1 MVQFQDQWF
10 EGQRKLVISS
20 TKSDH
25 KVTLAFN
32 HPLASPSPPKLTVS
46 YHERNWSP
54 EYEIPPSKVWTL
66 QLGLK
71 HKPSTDILPTLGN
84 RIIDDE
90 VKWGNGIDFR
100 GEFIYTPGYWEWA
113 EDVLNLFLRGNVDIV
128 QAFCEAWC
136 PRTNTLITSSDE
148 MSISLRDLY
157 MLGGLTLFGDI
168 YDERIPNA
176 LDLNKGSYTCCA
188 HLFEAFFHLT
198 QQENHT
204 TFIQASRWID
214 FWCRKT
220 RRYPAPPPRKENKKS
235 RPKATHNPSG
245 ILETA
250 PRWSHVSKAP
260 FVELNIPPNLEQEVY
275 LAAFLACW
283 LCTFALPGDPTATIR
298 PETFN
303 MACRMARG
311 IKVCLAPP
319 VLASIYYG
327 LNSISESF
335 SPGQIGT
342 PFPIHY
348 VYGWLAAYFN
358 THFKTPSLLLLSPKM
373 VTSSGE
379 GDAKHYDR
387 IDARKRILKG
397 EHASWL
403 CTSRQNGRQCKAEP
417 YEPHRFS
424 RQFGF
429 YQASAPGLL
438 LTNDRDVT
446 LAKGFQLHRQYEHF
460 HSMSKATFPM
470 IPTFPKKHVSDTYKA
485 WLVDVH
491 ANLLETRVTDI
502 VVNGDPNVTVREGI
516 TQEQRDQLDTLRKGK
531 APVQDAPHDQVPEH
545 VTQKRREEQVRHRSS
560 DEDVDSDRNFKRNR
574 RPSNEGSAGLH
585 VSNDARSSNQH
596 SSIGEVKHS
605 DSSES
610 LNQAAASQQSP
621 LPSNPPH
628 KGARPEPSH
637 VSILPVADS
646 FMSKYMAMI
655 AGVWHDI
662 CKNLKET
669 PAESVSSFK
678 GSVERQIQLMKH
690 NAVDL
695 SSLENRVDVFFKK
708 AEYYD
713 KIRSQHSEAMPVET
727 QVAALCSAQS
737 ALKDAQQKLS
747 ETQILLSEK
756 QKILEDSDGRVTLL
770 EEAIKE
776 AEKTIT
782 EAERTIKN
790 SREELT
796 RIHDERP
803 KLQELVTEAQGLRD
817 TSQEVVTSAEE
828 TVKRIQET
836 PMLTSEDEDKL
847 SLAEKDLE
855 ADKPDLMNFRIV

>member
-1 MVQFQDQWF
+1 MIYDAVF
-10 EGQRKLVISS
+10 
-20 TKSDH
+20 
-25 KVTLAFN
+25 
-32 HPLASPSPPKLTVS
+32 AS
-46 YHERNWSP
+46 
-54 EYEIPPSKVWTL
+54 
-66 QLGLK
+66 
-71 HKPSTDILPTLGN
+71 
-84 RIIDDE
+84 
-90 VKWGNGIDFR
+90 
-100 GEFIYTPGYWEWA
+100 
-113 EDVLNLFLRGNVDIV
+113 LFTYDRNVDIV

-136 PRTNTLITSSDE
+136 PRTNTLITSSGE

-157 MLGGLTLFGDI
+157 MLGGLPLLGDI

-188 HLFEAFFHLT
+188 HLLEAFFHLT

-245 ILETA
+245 ILETV

-260 FVELNIPPNLEQEVY
+260 FVELNIPQNLEQEVY
-275 LAAFLACW
+275 LAAFIACW
-283 LCTFALPGDPTATIR
+283 LCTFVLPGDPTATIR

-358 THFKTPSLLLLSPKM
+358 THFKTPSLMLLSPKM
-373 VTSSGE
+373 VTSSGK
-379 GDAKHYDR
+379 GGAKHYDR
-387 IDARKRILKG
+387 IDARKRIFKG
-397 EHASWL
+397 EHVSWL
-403 CTSRQNGRQCKAEP
+403 CTTRQNGRDFFFCDDKRGGKDNFEYFICLRPGFLVLRQGRQCKAEP
-417 YEPHRFS
+417 YVPHRFS

-438 LTNDRDVT
+438 LTDDRDVT

-545 VTQKRREEQVRHRSS
+545 ATQKRREEQVRHRSS
-560 DEDVDSDRNFKRNR
+560 DEDVDIDRNFKRNR

-596 SSIGEVKHS
+596 SSIGEVEHS

-678 GSVERQIQLMKH
+678 G
-690 NAVDL
+690 N
-695 SSLENRVDVFFKK
+695 
-708 AEYYD
+708 
-713 KIRSQHSEAMPVET
+713 AMPVET
-727 QVAALCSAQS
+727 QVAELCSAQS
-737 ALKDAQQKLS
+737 VLKDAQQKLS

-782 EAERTIKN
+782 EAERTIKD
-790 SREELT
+790 SKEELT

-828 TVKRIQET
+828 TVKRIQDT

-855 ADKPDLMNFRIV
+855 ADKADLMNFRIV

>member
-25 KVTLAFN
+25 KVTLAVN

-46 YHERNWSP
+46 YHKRNWTP
-54 EYEIPPSKVWTL
+54 EYDIPPSKVWTL
-66 QLGLK
+66 QPGLK
-71 HKPSTDILPTLGN
+71 HKPSTDVLPTLGN

-90 VKWGNGIDFR
+90 VKWGNDIDFR

-113 EDVLNLFLRGNVDIV
+113 KDVLNLFRKPLREGMIYDAVFASLFTYDRNVDIV

-136 PRTNTLITSSDE
+136 PRTNTLITSSGE
-148 MSISLRDLY
+148 MSISLR
-157 MLGGLTLFGDI
+157 
-168 YDERIPNA
+168 
-176 LDLNKGSYTCCA
+176 
-188 HLFEAFFHLT
+188 
-198 QQENHT
+198 
-204 TFIQASRWID
+204 
-214 FWCRKT
+214 
-220 RRYPAPPPRKENKKS
+220 APPPRKENKKS

-260 FVELNIPPNLEQEVY
+260 FVELNIPPNLEYEVY

-327 LNSISESF
+327 LNSILESF

-358 THFKTPSLLLLSPKM
+358 THFKTPSLMLLSPKM
-373 VTSSGE
+373 VTSFGE
-379 GDAKHYDR
+379 GGAKHYDR
-387 IDARKRILKG
+387 IDARKRIFKG

-403 CTSRQNGRQCKAEP
+403 CTSRQNGRDFFFCDDKRGGKDNFEYFICLRPGFLVLRQG
-417 YEPHRFS
+417 
-424 RQFGF
+424 RQFVTDG
-429 YQASAPGLL
+429 QASAPGLL
-438 LTNDRDVT
+438 LTDDRDVT
-446 LAKGFQLHRQYEHF
+446 LTKGFQLHRQYEHF

-470 IPTFPKKHVSDTYKA
+470 IPAIPKKHVSDTYKA

-491 ANLLETRVTDI
+491 ANLLENRVADI
-502 VVNGDPNVTVREGI
+502 VINGDPNVTVREGI

-531 APVQDAPHDQVPEH
+531 APVQDNPHDQVPEH
-545 VTQKRREEQVRHRSS
+545 ATQKRREEQVRHRSS

-596 SSIGEVKHS
+596 SSIGEVEHS

-610 LNQAAASQQSP
+610 LNQVAAPQQSP

-637 VSILPVADS
+637 VSILPSADS

-655 AGVWHDI
+655 AGIWNDI

-669 PAESVSSFK
+669 PAKSVSSFK

-695 SSLENRVDVFFKK
+695 SSLENRVDVFFKMT
-708 AEYYD
+708 EYYD

-727 QVAALCSAQS
+727 QVAELCSAQS
-737 ALKDAQQKLS
+737 SLKDAQQKLS

-776 AEKTIT
+776 AEKTIL
-782 EAERTIKN
+782 EAERTIKD

-796 RIHDERP
+796 RIYDERP

-836 PMLTSEDEDKL
+836 PMLTSEDEDKF
-847 SLAEKDLE
+847 SLVEKDLE
-855 ADKPDLMNFRIV
+855 ADKADLMNFRIV

>member
-1 MVQFQDQWF
+1 M
-10 EGQRKLVISS
+10 EGMIYDAV
-20 TKSDH
+20 
-25 KVTLAFN
+25 F
-32 HPLASPSPPKLTVS
+32 AS
-46 YHERNWSP
+46 
-54 EYEIPPSKVWTL
+54 
-66 QLGLK
+66 
-71 HKPSTDILPTLGN
+71 
-84 RIIDDE
+84 
-90 VKWGNGIDFR
+90 
-100 GEFIYTPGYWEWA
+100 
-113 EDVLNLFLRGNVDIV
+113 LFTYDRNVDIV

-136 PRTNTLITSSDE
+136 PRTNTLVTSSGE

-157 MLGGLTLFGDI
+157 MLGGLPLLGDI

-176 LDLNKGSYTCCA
+176 LDLNKGKPEDIQLL
-188 HLFEAFFHLT
+188 HLEKRIRNLDQRLLT
-198 QQENHT
+198 
-204 TFIQASRWID
+204 
-214 FWCRKT
+214 T
-220 RRYPAPPPRKENKKS
+220 RAGSLKLLLDGR
-235 RPKATHNPSG
+235 T
-245 ILETA
+245 
-250 PRWSHVSKAP
+250 
-260 FVELNIPPNLEQEVY
+260 
-275 LAAFLACW
+275 
-283 LCTFALPGDPTATIR
+283 
-298 PETFN
+298 
-303 MACRMARG
+303 MARG

-358 THFKTPSLLLLSPKM
+358 THFKTPSLMLLSPKM

-379 GDAKHYDR
+379 GGVKHYDR
-387 IDARKRILKG
+387 IDARKRIFKG

-403 CTSRQNGRQCKAEP
+403 CTSRQNGRDFFFCDDKRGARDNFEYFICLRPGFLVLRQGRQCKAEP
-417 YEPHRFS
+417 YVPHRFS

-438 LTNDRDVT
+438 LTDDRDVR
-446 LAKGFQLHRQYEHF
+446 LLRDFNSIAN
-460 HSMSKATFPM
+460 
-470 IPTFPKKHVSDTYKA
+470 TYKA

-502 VVNGDPNVTVREGI
+502 VVNGDQNVTAREGI
-516 TQEQRDQLDTLRKGK
+516 TQDQRDQLDTLRKGK
-531 APVQDAPHDQVPEH
+531 APVQDAPMIKYQNMRP
-545 VTQKRREEQVRHRSS
+545 KRGGRS
-560 DEDVDSDRNFKRNR
+560 N
-574 RPSNEGSAGLH
+574 
-585 VSNDARSSNQH
+585 NDARSSNQH
-596 SSIGEVKHS
+596 SSIGEVEHS

-678 GSVERQIQLMKH
+678 GSVERQIELMKH

-713 KIRSQHSEAMPVET
+713 KIRSQHLEAMPVET
-727 QVAALCSAQS
+727 QVAELCSAQS

-756 QKILEDSDGRVTLL
+756 QKILEDSDGRVILL

-782 EAERTIKN
+782 EAERTIKD

-817 TSQEVVTSAEE
+817 TSQEVVTSVEE

-855 ADKPDLMNFRIV
+855 ADKADLMNFRIV

>member
-1 MVQFQDQWF
+1 MMPCS
-10 EGQRKLVISS
+10 RS
-20 TKSDH
+20 
-25 KVTLAFN
+25 
-32 HPLASPSPPKLTVS
+32 
-46 YHERNWSP
+46 
-54 EYEIPPSKVWTL
+54 
-66 QLGLK
+66 
-71 HKPSTDILPTLGN
+71 
-84 RIIDDE
+84 
-90 VKWGNGIDFR
+90 
-100 GEFIYTPGYWEWA
+100 
-113 EDVLNLFLRGNVDIV
+113 LFTYDRNVDIV

-136 PRTNTLITSSDE
+136 HAPPTLITSSGE

-157 MLGGLTLFGDI
+157 MLGGLPLLGDI

-176 LDLNKGSYTCCA
+176 LDLNKG
-188 HLFEAFFHLT
+188 
-198 QQENHT
+198 
-204 TFIQASRWID
+204 
-214 FWCRKT
+214 KT

-245 ILETA
+245 ILETV
-250 PRWSHVSKAP
+250 PR
-260 FVELNIPPNLEQEVY
+260 
-275 LAAFLACW
+275 
-283 LCTFALPGDPTATIR
+283 
-298 PETFN
+298 
-303 MACRMARG
+303 CRTMVRG

-379 GDAKHYDR
+379 GGAKHYDR
-387 IDARKRILKG
+387 IDARKRIFKG

-403 CTSRQNGRQCKAEP
+403 CTTRQNGRDFFFCDDKRGGKDNFEYFICLRPGFLVLRQGRQCKAEP
-417 YEPHRFS
+417 YVPHRFS

-438 LTNDRDVT
+438 LTDDRDVT

-470 IPTFPKKHVSDTYKA
+470 IPTFPKKHVSDTYKS
-485 WLVDVH
+485 L
-491 ANLLETRVTDI
+491 
-502 VVNGDPNVTVREGI
+502 
-516 TQEQRDQLDTLRKGK
+516 
-531 APVQDAPHDQVPEH
+531 
-545 VTQKRREEQVRHRSS
+545 
-560 DEDVDSDRNFKRNR
+560 
-574 RPSNEGSAGLH
+574 GSAGLH

-596 SSIGEVKHS
+596 SSIGEVEHS

-610 LNQAAASQQSP
+610 LNQVAAFSAITVA
-621 LPSNPPH
+621 SNPPH
-628 KGARPEPSH
+628 QGARPEPSH

-678 GSVERQIQLMKH
+678 GSVERQIELMKH
-690 NAVDL
+690 KAVDL

-727 QVAALCSAQS
+727 QVAKLCSAQS
-737 ALKDAQQKLS
+737 ALKDAQRKLS
-747 ETQILLSEK
+747 ETQILLTEK
-756 QKILEDSDGRVTLL
+756 QKTLEDSDGR
-770 EEAIKE
+770 
-776 AEKTIT
+776 
-782 EAERTIKN
+782 
-790 SREELT
+790 ELT

-803 KLQELVTEAQGLRD
+803 KLQELVTEAQGLHD

-828 TVKRIQET
+828 TVKRIQDT

-855 ADKPDLMNFRIV
+855 ADKADLMNFRIV

>member
-1 MVQFQDQWF
+1 
-10 EGQRKLVISS
+10 
-20 TKSDH
+20 
-25 KVTLAFN
+25 
-32 HPLASPSPPKLTVS
+32 
-46 YHERNWSP
+46 
-54 EYEIPPSKVWTL
+54 
-66 QLGLK
+66 
-71 HKPSTDILPTLGN
+71 
-84 RIIDDE
+84 
-90 VKWGNGIDFR
+90 
-100 GEFIYTPGYWEWA
+100 
-113 EDVLNLFLRGNVDIV
+113 
-128 QAFCEAWC
+128 
-136 PRTNTLITSSDE
+136 
-148 MSISLRDLY
+148 
-157 MLGGLTLFGDI
+157 
-168 YDERIPNA
+168 
-176 LDLNKGSYTCCA
+176 
-188 HLFEAFFHLT
+188 
-198 QQENHT
+198 
-204 TFIQASRWID
+204 
-214 FWCRKT
+214 
-220 RRYPAPPPRKENKKS
+220 
-235 RPKATHNPSG
+235 
-245 ILETA
+245 
-250 PRWSHVSKAP
+250 
-260 FVELNIPPNLEQEVY
+260 
-275 LAAFLACW
+275 
-283 LCTFALPGDPTATIR
+283 
-298 PETFN
+298 
-303 MACRMARG
+303 MARG

-358 THFKTPSLLLLSPKM
+358 THFKTPSLMLLSPKM

-379 GDAKHYDR
+379 G
-387 IDARKRILKG
+387 
-397 EHASWL
+397 
-403 CTSRQNGRQCKAEP
+403 GRQCKAEP
-417 YEPHRFS
+417 YVPHRFS

-429 YQASAPGLL
+429 YQASAPSLL
-438 LTNDRDVT
+438 LTDDRDVT
-446 LAKGFQLHRQYEHF
+446 LAKGFQLYRQYEHF

-491 ANLLETRVTDI
+491 ANLLETRITDI

-545 VTQKRREEQVRHRSS
+545 ATQKRREEQVRHRSS

-596 SSIGEVKHS
+596 SSIGEVEHS

-610 LNQAAASQQSP
+610 LNQATASQQSP

-655 AGVWHDI
+655 AGIWHGI

-695 SSLENRVDVFFKK
+695 SSLENRVDVLFKK
-708 AEYYD
+708 AEYYN

-727 QVAALCSAQS
+727 QVAELCLAQS

-756 QKILEDSDGRVTLL
+756 QKTLEDSDGRLKDC
-770 EEAIKE
+770 A
-776 AEKTIT
+776 
-782 EAERTIKN
+782 
-790 SREELT
+790 
-796 RIHDERP
+796 
-803 KLQELVTEAQGLRD
+803 
-817 TSQEVVTSAEE
+817 
-828 TVKRIQET
+828 
-836 PMLTSEDEDKL
+836 TSEDEDKL

-855 ADKPDLMNFRIV
+855 ADKADLMNFRIV

>member
-25 KVTLAFN
+25 KVTLAVN

-46 YHERNWSP
+46 YHERNWTP
-54 EYEIPPSKVWTL
+54 EYNIPPSKVWTL
-66 QLGLK
+66 QPGLK
-71 HKPSTDILPTLGN
+71 HEPSTDILPTLGN
-84 RIIDDE
+84 HIIDDE
-90 VKWGNGIDFR
+90 VKWGNDIDFR

-113 EDVLNLFLRGNVDIV
+113 ED
-128 QAFCEAWC
+128 
-136 PRTNTLITSSDE
+136 SSVWILP
-148 MSISLRDLY
+148 SI
-157 MLGGLTLFGDI
+157 
-168 YDERIPNA
+168 
-176 LDLNKGSYTCCA
+176 C
-188 HLFEAFFHLT
+188 
-198 QQENHT
+198 
-204 TFIQASRWID
+204 
-214 FWCRKT
+214 
-220 RRYPAPPPRKENKKS
+220 
-235 RPKATHNPSG
+235 
-245 ILETA
+245 
-250 PRWSHVSKAP
+250 
-260 FVELNIPPNLEQEVY
+260 
-275 LAAFLACW
+275 
-283 LCTFALPGDPTATIR
+283 
-298 PETFN
+298 
-303 MACRMARG
+303 
-311 IKVCLAPP
+311 
-319 VLASIYYG
+319 
-327 LNSISESF
+327 
-335 SPGQIGT
+335 
-342 PFPIHY
+342 
-348 VYGWLAAYFN
+348 
-358 THFKTPSLLLLSPKM
+358 
-373 VTSSGE
+373 
-379 GDAKHYDR
+379 
-387 IDARKRILKG
+387 
-397 EHASWL
+397 
-403 CTSRQNGRQCKAEP
+403 
-417 YEPHRFS
+417 
-424 RQFGF
+424 
-429 YQASAPGLL
+429 PGLL
-438 LTNDRDVT
+438 LMDDRDVT

-460 HSMSKATFPM
+460 HSMSRATFPM

-491 ANLLETRVTDI
+491 ANLLENRVTDI
-502 VVNGDPNVTVREGI
+502 VIYGDPNVTVREGI

-545 VTQKRREEQVRHRSS
+545 ATQKRREEQVRHRSS

-596 SSIGEVKHS
+596 SSIGEVEHS

-610 LNQAAASQQSP
+610 LNQVAASQQSP

-637 VSILPVADS
+637 VSILPSADS

-655 AGVWHDI
+655 AGVRNDI
-662 CKNLKET
+662 CEKLKET
-669 PAESVSSFK
+669 PAENVSSFK

-708 AEYYD
+708 AEDYD

-727 QVAALCSAQS
+727 QVMELCLAQN

-747 ETQILLSEK
+747 ETQTLLSEK

-776 AEKTIT
+776 AEKTIK
-782 EAERTIKN
+782 EAEKTIKD

-803 KLQELVTEAQGLRD
+803 KLRELVTEAQGLRD

-836 PMLTSEDEDKL
+836 HMLTSEDEDKF

-855 ADKPDLMNFRIV
+855 ADKADLMNFRIV

>member
-10 EGQRKLVISS
+10 EGQRKLVITS

-25 KVTLAFN
+25 KVTLAVN

-46 YHERNWSP
+46 YHERNWTP
-54 EYEIPPSKVWTL
+54 EYDIPPSKVWTL
-66 QLGLK
+66 QPGLK

-90 VKWGNGIDFR
+90 VKWGEGMVYDAVF
-100 GEFIYTPGYWEWA
+100 A
-113 EDVLNLFLRGNVDIV
+113 SLFTYDRNVDII

-136 PRTNTLITSSDE
+136 PRTNTLITSSGE

-157 MLGGLTLFGDI
+157 MLGGLPLLGDI

-176 LDLNKGSYTCCA
+176 LDLNKGKPEDIQLL
-188 HLFEAFFHLT
+188 HLEKRIRNLDQRLLT
-198 QQENHT
+198 
-204 TFIQASRWID
+204 
-214 FWCRKT
+214 T
-220 RRYPAPPPRKENKKS
+220 RAGSLKLLLDGR
-235 RPKATHNPSG
+235 T
-245 ILETA
+245 
-250 PRWSHVSKAP
+250 
-260 FVELNIPPNLEQEVY
+260 
-275 LAAFLACW
+275 
-283 LCTFALPGDPTATIR
+283 
-298 PETFN
+298 
-303 MACRMARG
+303 MARG

-348 VYGWLAAYFN
+348 VYGWLSAYFN
-358 THFKTPSLLLLSPKM
+358 THFKTPSLMLLSPKM

-379 GDAKHYDR
+379 GGAKHYDR
-387 IDARKRILKG
+387 IDARKRIFKG

-403 CTSRQNGRQCKAEP
+403 CTTRQNGRDFFFCDDKRGGKDNFEYFICLRPGFLVLRQGRQCKAEP
-417 YEPHRFS
+417 YVPHRFS

-438 LTNDRDVT
+438 LTDDRDVT

-491 ANLLETRVTDI
+491 ANLPETRVTDI

-545 VTQKRREEQVRHRSS
+545 ATQKRREEQVRHRSS

-596 SSIGEVKHS
+596 SSIGEVEHS

-678 GSVERQIQLMKH
+678 GSVEKQIQLMKH

-713 KIRSQHSEAMPVET
+713 KIRSQHSDAMPVET
-727 QVAALCSAQS
+727 QVAELCSVQS

-776 AEKTIT
+776 AEKIIT
-782 EAERTIKN
+782 EAERTIKD

-828 TVKRIQET
+828 TVKRIQDT

-855 ADKPDLMNFRIV
+855 ADKADLMNFRIV

>member
-25 KVTLAFN
+25 KVTLAVN

-46 YHERNWSP
+46 YHERNWTP

-66 QLGLK
+66 QPGLK

-84 RIIDDE
+84 RIIDNE
-90 VKWGNGIDFR
+90 VKWGNDIDFR

-113 EDVLNLFLRGNVDIV
+113 EDVLNLFKTTLREGMIYDAVFASLFTYDRNVDIV

-136 PRTNTLITSSDE
+136 PRTNTLITSSGE
-148 MSISLRDLY
+148 MSISLRDL
-157 MLGGLTLFGDI
+157 
-168 YDERIPNA
+168 
-176 LDLNKGSYTCCA
+176 
-188 HLFEAFFHLT
+188 
-198 QQENHT
+198 
-204 TFIQASRWID
+204 
-214 FWCRKT
+214 KT

-245 ILETA
+245 ILETV
-250 PRWSHVSKAP
+250 PRWSMV
-260 FVELNIPPNLEQEVY
+260 
-275 LAAFLACW
+275 
-283 LCTFALPGDPTATIR
+283 
-298 PETFN
+298 
-303 MACRMARG
+303 RG

-379 GDAKHYDR
+379 GGAKHYDR
-387 IDARKRILKG
+387 IDARKRIFKG

-403 CTSRQNGRQCKAEP
+403 CTTRQNGRDFFFCDDKRGGKDNFEYFISLRPGFLVLRQGRQCKAEP
-417 YEPHRFS
+417 YVPHRFS

-438 LTNDRDVT
+438 LTDDRDVT

-545 VTQKRREEQVRHRSS
+545 ATQKRREEQVRHRSS

-596 SSIGEVKHS
+596 SSIGEVEHS

-610 LNQAAASQQSP
+610 LNQVAASQQSP

-628 KGARPEPSH
+628 QGARPEPSH

-678 GSVERQIQLMKH
+678 GSVERQIELMKH
-690 NAVDL
+690 KAVDL

-727 QVAALCSAQS
+727 QVAKLCSAQS
-737 ALKDAQQKLS
+737 ALKDAQRKLS
-747 ETQILLSEK
+747 ETQILLTEK
-756 QKILEDSDGRVTLL
+756 QKTLEDSDGRVALL

-782 EAERTIKN
+782 EAERTIKD
-790 SREELT
+790 SKEELT

-803 KLQELVTEAQGLRD
+803 KLQELVTEAQGLHD

-828 TVKRIQET
+828 TVKRIQDT

-855 ADKPDLMNFRIV
+855 ADKADLMNFRIV

>member
-10 EGQRKLVISS
+10 DGQRNLVITS

-25 KVTLAFN
+25 KVTLAVN

-46 YHERNWSP
+46 YHERNWTP
-54 EYEIPPSKVWTL
+54 EYDIPPSKVWTL
-66 QLGLK
+66 QPGLK

-90 VKWGNGIDFR
+90 VKWGNDIDFR

-113 EDVLNLFLRGNVDIV
+113 EDVLNPFNDRNVDIV

-136 PRTNTLITSSDE
+136 PQTNTLITSSGE

-157 MLGGLTLFGDI
+157 MLGGLPLLGDI
-168 YDERIPNA
+168 YDERIPNT

-220 RRYPAPPPRKENKKS
+220 RRYPVPPPRKENKKS

-260 FVELNIPPNLEQEVY
+260 FVELNIPQNLEQEVY

-283 LCTFALPGDPTATIR
+283 LCTFVLPGDPTVTIR

-358 THFKTPSLLLLSPKM
+358 THFKTPSLMLLSPKM

-379 GDAKHYDR
+379 GGAKHYDR
-387 IDARKRILKG
+387 IDARKRIFKG

-417 YEPHRFS
+417 YVPHRFS

-438 LTNDRDVT
+438 LTDDRDVT

-545 VTQKRREEQVRHRSS
+545 ATQKRREEQVRHRSS
-560 DEDVDSDRNFKRNR
+560 DEDVDSDHNFKRNR

-596 SSIGEVKHS
+596 SSIREVEHS

-610 LNQAAASQQSP
+610 LNQAAAPQQSP

-628 KGARPEPSH
+628 KGARPESSH

-678 GSVERQIQLMKH
+678 GSVERQIELMKH

-727 QVAALCSAQS
+727 QVAELCLAQS

-756 QKILEDSDGRVTLL
+756 QKTLEDSDGRVTLL

-782 EAERTIKN
+782 EAERTIKD

-796 RIHDERP
+796 RIYDERP

-836 PMLTSEDEDKL
+836 PMLTSEDEDKI

-855 ADKPDLMNFRIV
+855 ADKADLMNFRIV